1 MLIDLTIKPNEIK
14 GGETRRARVYSNKYL
29 PYTAAYIGEYTYCTG
44 MQINNGVQFE
54 ADSNRIYYN
63 LQIGKYNSLGRDLQF
78 IFARNHDYKNI
89 STGAVQLMLEENNI
103 EIKGSSS
110 FNNKG
115 EIIIQNDVWI
125 GDNVTIMP
133 GTIIRNGA
141 VIAKN
146 SHVVSDVP
154 AYAIVGGNPA
164 KLIGY
169 RFSPKWINQLQKIS
183 WWDWGKEKIIRNAVY
198 FTDDVETFC
207 NVFYEDASQK
217 FQEYAGRREVKEDV
231 YFTFVDYYEN
241 YSIFSKVLEEFLD
254 VNMTDTNKK
263 LLLFIQEDDRVGR
276 MEAGLHHDLDE
287 IVKAINEDPMI
298 SCSVE
303 IVKGS
308 KTEAKECFLNCSHFI
323 TTRTYDTV
331 YFSCLADQ
339 LGMEVISGVDTV
351 IQFKKTNNMR
361 KPS

>member
-1 MLIDLTIKPNEIK
+1 MLIDLTIRPNEIK
-14 GGETRRARVYSNKYL
+14 GEETRRARTFWKKYL
-29 PYTAAYIGEYTYCTG
+29 PYTAAYIGAYTYCG
-44 MQINNGVQFE
+44 RMQIDNGVEFE
-54 ADSNRIYYN
+54 ANSNRIYYN
-63 LQIGKYNSLGRDLQF
+63 LQIGKYNSIGKDLKC

-89 STGAVQLMLEENNI
+89 STGAVQLMLKEENI
-103 EIKGSSS
+103 EIKGKSS

-115 EIIIQNDVWI
+115 QIIIQNDVWF
-125 GDNVTIMP
+125 GENVTIMP
-133 GTIIRNGA
+133 GTIVRNGA
-141 VIAKN
+141 VIARN

-154 AYAIVGGNPA
+154 PYAIVGGNPA
-164 KLIGY
+164 RLIGY
-169 RFSPKWINQLQKIS
+169 RYSPEWIDKLQKIS
-183 WWDWGKEKIIRNAVY
+183 WWDWENEKIVKNAAY

-207 NVFYEDASQK
+207 NIFYEDARQEFQK
-217 FQEYAGRREVKEDV
+217 YACRREIKEDI

-241 YSIFSKVLEEFLD
+241 YSIFSKVLEDFLD
-254 VNMTDTNKK
+254 ANIADNSKK
-263 LLLFIQEDDRVGR
+263 LLMFIQEDDRVGKIDDR
-276 MEAGLHHDLDE
+276 LYNQLNI
-287 IVKAINEDPMI
+287 IVKEIDDDPTI
-298 SCSVE
+298 LCSVE

-308 KTEAKECFLNCSHFI
+308 IGEAKECFLNCSHYI

>member
-1 MLIDLTIKPNEIK
+1 MIIDLIIKPNEIK
-14 GGETRRARVYSNKYL
+14 SVETRRAFVHSEKYL
-29 PYTAAYIGEYTYCTG
+29 PYTAAYLGEYTYCAG

-54 ADSNRIYYN
+54 ADSNRICYN
-63 LQIGKYNSLGRDLQF
+63 LQIGKYNSLGKELQF

-103 EIKGSSS
+103 EIMGSSS

-115 EIIIQNDVWI
+115 QIIIQNDVWI

-154 AYAIVGGNPA
+154 PYAIVGGNPA

-169 RFSPKWINQLQKIS
+169 RYSSEWIEQLQKIS
-183 WWDWGKEKIIRNAVY
+183 WWDWGKEKIIKNAAY

-207 NVFYEDASQK
+207 NVFYEDASQE
-217 FQEYAGRREVKEDV
+217 FQAYAGRREIKEDV

-276 MEAGLHHDLDE
+276 MEAGLYHDLIE

-303 IVKGS
+303 ITKGS
-308 KTEAKECFLNCSHFI
+308 KAEAKECFLNCSYFI

-339 LGMEVISGVDTV
+339 LGIEIISGVDTV